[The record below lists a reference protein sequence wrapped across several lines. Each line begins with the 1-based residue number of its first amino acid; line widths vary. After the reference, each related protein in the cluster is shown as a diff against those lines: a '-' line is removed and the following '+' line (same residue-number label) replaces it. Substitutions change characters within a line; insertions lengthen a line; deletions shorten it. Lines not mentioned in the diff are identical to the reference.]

1 MATEEYFSLEAELE
15 KIASQLR
22 IAKGKD
28 CVIVDVDEI
37 YSFKFEIELI
47 DLLIQ
52 TCKMKGIII
61 CVSRPAI
68 YLQRALAHR
77 DLPEDAGELYF
88 IDTIKC
94 VSGAMDEEEI
104 AKWMKNTS
112 VLGSPFDIKAIIS
125 AVKARAEKIKD
136 KEHFIILDSIVPI
149 VLYWDES
156 KIEEFIKL
164 LKNLPREYGSN
175 VIIGVPKTCKGVR

>member
-1 MATEEYFSLEAELE
+1 MATEEYFSPEAELE
-15 KIASQLR
+15 KITSQLR

-37 YSFKFEIELI
+37 YSFRFEIELI
-47 DLLIQ
+47 DFLTQI
-52 TCKMKGIII
+52 CKMKGIII

-68 YLQRALAHR
+68 YLQRALVHR
-77 DLPEDAGELYF
+77 DLITEELYF

-125 AVKARAEKIKD
+125 TVKARAEKIKD

>member
-1 MATEEYFSLEAELE
+1 MATEECFSLETELE
-15 KIASQLR
+15 KIIYQLS

-28 CVIVDVDEI
+28 CVIADVDEI

-47 DLLIQ
+47 DLLTQ

-77 DLPEDAGELYF
+77 SLSTEEVYF

-94 VSGAMDEEEI
+94 ISGAMDEEEI
-104 AKWMKNTS
+104 AQWVKSTS
-112 VLGSPFDIKAIIS
+112 LLGSPFDIEAIIS
-125 AVKARAEKIKD
+125 TLKARIEKLKG

-156 KIEEFIKL
+156 KIEEFIKM
-164 LKNLPREYGSN
+164 LKNLPKEYGSN
-175 VIIGVPKTCKGVR
+175 VIIGVPKTCKGVK

>member
-1 MATEEYFSLEAELE
+1 MATEECFSPEAELE

-47 DLLIQ
+47 DLLTQ

-77 DLPEDAGELYF
+77 DLTTDGLYF
-88 IDTIKC
+88 IDAIKC
-94 VSGAMDEEEI
+94 VSGTMDEEEI
-104 AKWMKNTS
+104 AEWTKSTS
-112 VLGSPFDIKAIIS
+112 VLGSPFDIEAIIS
-125 AVKARAEKIKD
+125 AVKVGVEKIMGE
-136 KEHFIILDSIVPI
+136 EHFVILDSVVPI

-156 KIEEFIKL
+156 KVEEFIKL

-175 VIIGVPKTCKGVR
+175 VIISIPKTCKGVR

>member
-1 MATEEYFSLEAELE
+1 MATEEYFSLETELE
-15 KIASQLR
+15 KIIYQLS

-28 CVIVDVDEI
+28 CVIVDIDEI
-37 YSFKFEIELI
+37 HSFRFELELI
-47 DLLIQ
+47 DLLTQ
-52 TCKMKGIII
+52 TCKMRGIVI

-68 YLQRALAHR
+68 YLQRALVHR
-77 DLPEDAGELYF
+77 NLTTDELYF

-125 AVKARAEKIKD
+125 AVKARAESIKD
-136 KEHFIILDSIVPI
+136 KEHFVILDSVVPI

-156 KIEEFIKL
+156 KVEEFIKL
-164 LKNLPREYGSN
+164 LKNLPREYGTN